1 MFPLSLYTPGPCL
14 SQPLV
19 YFLSLLSRTCK
30 SQSWPAFS
38 LYTAAYRTETVGLTA
53 YHMEMVG
60 LAAYRMKTVGLAALE
75 LIAWGAHLT
84 HVHQGH

>member
-38 LYTAAYRTETVGLTA
+38 LCTAAYRT
-53 YHMEMVG
+53 EMVG